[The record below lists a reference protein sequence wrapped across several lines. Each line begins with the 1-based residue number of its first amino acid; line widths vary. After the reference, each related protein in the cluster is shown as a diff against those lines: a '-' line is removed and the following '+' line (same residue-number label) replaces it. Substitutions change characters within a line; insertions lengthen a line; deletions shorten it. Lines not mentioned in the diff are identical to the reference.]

1 MLQSFARSALF
12 PRALQRLAER
22 GYGYATTVNAG
33 VNLSDRKTLKK
44 FIGVTDCLGE
54 EADAR
59 GTLTSLLEEL
69 RQAVSSLPADADY
82 RRAVEAITDYR
93 LKVLAA
99 NPSDAA
105 VEEVLDCHLEEAILE
120 TREELRLVPLVGGE
134 LMSTY
139 AVRAADGP
147 ASERND
153 RCHPIARSLDTDRS
167 PSPPLPVAPSTHPT
181 LPTPKNPTEYKPW
194 DVPAGTEVP
203 VFDYTE
209 ADEVLGKS
217 TIAHKTGQTVVP
229 PPPPMPPRT
238 N

>member
-1 MLQSFARSALF
+1 MALLALSKAVL
-12 PRALQRLAER
+12 PRALQRLATR
-22 GYGYATTVNAG
+22 GFATTTLDAGG

-69 RQAVSSLPADADY
+69 RRTVAGLPADADY

-120 TREELRLVPLVGGE
+120 TREELRLVPLVAGE
-134 LMSTY
+134 
-139 AVRAADGP
+139 
-147 ASERND
+147 
-153 RCHPIARSLDTDRS
+153 
-167 PSPPLPVAPSTHPT
+167 
-181 LPTPKNPTEYKPW
+181 
-194 DVPAGTEVP
+194 
-203 VFDYTE
+203 
-209 ADEVLGKS
+209 
-217 TIAHKTGQTVVP
+217 
-229 PPPPMPPRT
+229 
-238 N
+238 